1 MNDTITAI
9 ATAHGIG
16 SIAIIRIS
24 GDRAH
29 HIAKTL
35 THKKIFSPRHAT
47 LSNIYNGSGELID
60 EAIVIYFKGPYSF
73 TAEDIVE
80 IQCHGGFI
88 VAQSILKAT
97 LEAGARLAEAGEFS
111 KRAFFNGRI
120 DLSEAEAIAQLIE
133 AKSEDAAKILASQMK
148 GSLKEYIENIRDEI
162 IHILAYS
169 EVSIDY
175 AEEDLP
181 QDLIEQMQGKL
192 KQLHNTLERTLLASK
207 AREGLMQGFRVCIV
221 GKPNVGKS
229 SLLNALLH
237 YNRAIVSDIAGT
249 TRDTIEEQV
258 KIGTHLIRIVD
269 TAGIREASD
278 EIEQIGIERSL
289 EAITQSDIAGTTRD
303 TIEEQV
309 KIGTHLI
316 RIVDTAGIREASDEI
331 EQIGIERSLEAITQS
346 DIVIALFDGS
356 RAYDSEDE
364 EILSL
369 IEHNRDNK
377 KIIFVKNKIDLK
389 EKFSSS
395 ITFDLE
401 LNSKESV
408 DALVRILQN
417 IMDTSNASD
426 EIMLISQRQISA
438 VESTMRNIEEA
449 LEPLQN
455 QELEIFSF
463 CLNEAIKEIASITR
477 PFEND
482 EMLDKMFGSFCLGK

>member
-1 MNDTITAI
+1 MDNDTISAI
-9 ATAHGIG
+9 ATANGIG

-24 GDRAH
+24 GDKALG
-29 HIAKTL
+29 IAKKL
-35 THKKIFSPRHAT
+35 TCKKDFSPRYAT
-47 LSNIYNGSGELID
+47 LSNIYNFNNELID
-60 EAIVIYFKGPYSF
+60 ESIVIYFKAPFSF
-73 TAEDIVE
+73 TAEDVVE

-97 LEAGARLAEAGEFS
+97 LAHGARLATAGEFS

-133 AKSEDAAKILASQMK
+133 AKSEDAAKILARQMK
-148 GSLKEYIENIRDEI
+148 GSLKEYIEKIRDEI

-181 QDLIEQMQGKL
+181 QDLVLQIEAKL
-192 KQLHNTLERTLLASK
+192 EELKKSLESTLLASK
-207 AREGLMQGFRVCIV
+207 AREGLMQGFKVAIV

-229 SLLNALLH
+229 SLLNSLLS

-278 EIEQIGIERSL
+278 EIERIGIERSL
-289 EAITQSDIAGTTRD
+289 EAI
-303 TIEEQV
+303 E
-309 KIGTHLI
+309 
-316 RIVDTAGIREASDEI
+316 
-331 EQIGIERSLEAITQS
+331 QS
-346 DIVIALFDGS
+346 DIVVALFDGS
-356 RAYDSEDE
+356 READSEDE
-364 EILSL
+364 QIISL
-369 IEHNRDNK
+369 INSHANHK
-377 KIIFVKNKIDLK
+377 HVLHVKNKIDLDP
-389 EKFSSS
+389 KFLHVGLE
-395 ITFDLE
+395 FDMQ
-401 LNSKESV
+401 LNSKANV
-408 DALVRILQN
+408 DELVRALEN
-417 IMDTSNASD
+417 IMNTTNSSD
-426 EIMLISQRQISA
+426 EMMLISQRQISA
-438 VESTMRNIEEA
+438 VENTLTNIEEA
-449 LEPLQN
+449 LFPLQD

-463 CLNEAIKEIASITR
+463 HLNEAVKEMASITR

>member
-1 MNDTITAI
+1 MSNDTISDI
-9 ATAHGIG
+9 ATANGIG

-24 GDRAH
+24 GDRALE
-29 HIAKTL
+29 IAKNLSHKKDFTPRYATL
-35 THKKIFSPRHAT
+35 T
-47 LSNIYNGSGELID
+47 NIYNSKYELID
-60 EAIVIYFKGPYSF
+60 ESIVIYFKAPFSF
-73 TAEDIVE
+73 TAENVVE

-97 LEAGARLAEAGEFS
+97 LEAGARLATAGEFS

-133 AKSEDAAKILASQMK
+133 AKSEDAAKILCAQMK
-148 GSLKEYIENIRDEI
+148 GSLKEYIEKIRDEI

-181 QDLIEQMQGKL
+181 EDLVSQIEAKL
-192 KQLHNTLERTLLASK
+192 NELKKSLDSILLASK
-207 AREGLMQGFRVCIV
+207 AREGLMQGFRVAIV

-229 SLLNALLH
+229 SLLNALLS

-258 KIGTHLIRIVD
+258 KIGTHIIRIVD

-278 EIEQIGIERSL
+278 EIERIGIERSL
-289 EAITQSDIAGTTRD
+289 EAIQ
-303 TIEEQV
+303 E
-309 KIGTHLI
+309 
-316 RIVDTAGIREASDEI
+316 
-331 EQIGIERSLEAITQS
+331 S

-356 RAYDSEDE
+356 RAHDIEDE
-364 EILSL
+364 QIISL
-369 IEHNRDNK
+369 INSHAKDK
-377 KIIFVKNKIDLK
+377 YVLHVKNKIDL
-389 EKFSSS
+389 EAKFSHVDLK
-395 ITFDLE
+395 FDMQ

-408 DALVRILQN
+408 DELVHALEN
-417 IMDTSNASD
+417 IMDTTNTSD
-426 EIMLISQRQISA
+426 EMMLISQRQISA
-438 VESTMRNIEEA
+438 VENTLKNIEEA
-449 LEPLQN
+449 LFPLQD

-463 CLNEAIKEIASITR
+463 HLNEAVKEMASITR

>member
-1 MNDTITAI
+1 MSTNDTDTISAI
-9 ATAHGIG
+9 ATANGIG

-24 GDRAH
+24 GDKALSIVQKLSKKENFTPRYSH
-29 HIAKTL
+29 L
-35 THKKIFSPRHAT
+35 TD
-47 LSNIYNGSGELID
+47 IYNQNDELID
-60 EAIVIYFKGPYSF
+60 ESICIYFKAPYSF
-73 TAEDIVE
+73 TAEDVVE

-97 LEAGARLAEAGEFS
+97 LDAGARLANAGEFS

-133 AKSEDAAKILASQMK
+133 AKSEDAAKILARQMK

-181 QDLIEQMQGKL
+181 EDLVLQIQEKL
-192 KQLHNTLERTLLASK
+192 NVLKNSLNSTLNASK
-207 AREGLMQGFRVCIV
+207 SREGLMQGFKVSIV

-229 SLLNALLH
+229 SLLNSLLN

-269 TAGIREASD
+269 TAGIREAND
-278 EIEQIGIERSL
+278 EIEKIGIERSL
-289 EAITQSDIAGTTRD
+289 EAI
-303 TIEEQV
+303 E
-309 KIGTHLI
+309 
-316 RIVDTAGIREASDEI
+316 
-331 EQIGIERSLEAITQS
+331 QS
-346 DIVIALFDGS
+346 DIVVSVFDNS
-356 RAYDSEDE
+356 RPKDE
-364 EILSL
+364 EDNQILNL
-369 IEHNRDNK
+369 IDKHAKDK
-377 KIIFVKNKIDLK
+377 KVIYVKNKCDL
-389 EKFSSS
+389 EAKFSSEDLS
-395 ITFDLE
+395 FDME
-401 LNSKESV
+401 LNSKDSV
-408 DALVRILQN
+408 DELIESLKN
-417 IMDTSNASD
+417 IMDTTNASD
-426 EIMLISQRQISA
+426 EMMLISQRQISA
-438 VESTMRNIEEA
+438 VENTMKNIDEA
-449 LEPLQN
+449 FEPLKD

-463 CLNEAIKEIASITR
+463 CLNEAVKEMASITR

>member
-1 MNDTITAI
+1 MDTQTISAI
-9 ATAHGIG
+9 ATANGIG
-16 SIAIIRIS
+16 SIAIIRLS
-24 GDRAH
+24 GDMALD
-29 HIAKTL
+29 IAKQLSKKENLSPRYATL
-35 THKKIFSPRHAT
+35 T
-47 LSNIYNGSGELID
+47 NIYNTSSELID
-60 EAIVIYFKGPYSF
+60 EAIVIYFKGPHSF
-73 TAEDIVE
+73 TGEDVVE

-97 LEAGARLAEAGEFS
+97 VESGARLATAGEFS

-181 QDLIEQMQGKL
+181 EDLVSQIKTKL
-192 KQLHNTLERTLLASK
+192 NELKKSLDSTLIASK
-207 AREGLMQGFRVCIV
+207 SREGLMQGFRVAIV

-229 SLLNALLH
+229 SLLNALVNF
-237 YNRAIVSDIAGT
+237 NRAIVSDIAGT

-278 EIEQIGIERSL
+278 EIEKIGIERSL
-289 EAITQSDIAGTTRD
+289 EAI
-303 TIEEQV
+303 E
-309 KIGTHLI
+309 
-316 RIVDTAGIREASDEI
+316 
-331 EQIGIERSLEAITQS
+331 QS
-346 DIVIALFDGS
+346 DIVVALFDDS
-356 RAYDSEDE
+356 RDYDSEDE
-364 EILSL
+364 QIVSL
-369 IEHNRDNK
+369 IKSNAQQK
-377 KIIFVKNKIDLK
+377 QVIYVKNKIDLDS
-389 EKFSSS
+389 KFPSDK
-395 ITFDLE
+395 INFDLA
-401 LNSKESV
+401 LNSKENV
-408 DALVRILQN
+408 DTLIESLQA
-417 IMDTSNASD
+417 IMDTTNSSD

-438 VESTMRNIEEA
+438 VQNTLTNIEEA
-449 LEPLQN
+449 FYPLDD

-463 CLNEAIKEIASITR
+463 HLNEAVKEMASITR